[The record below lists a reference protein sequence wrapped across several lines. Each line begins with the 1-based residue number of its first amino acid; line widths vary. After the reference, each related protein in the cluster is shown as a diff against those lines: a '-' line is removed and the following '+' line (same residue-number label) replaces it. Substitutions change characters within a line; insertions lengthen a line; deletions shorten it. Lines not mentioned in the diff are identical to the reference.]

1 MDIAIKPFVMETVAS
16 NVKVDTISLE
26 HTAIAAVNTAKS
38 VWGHPLALRA
48 SEEDTD
54 QFANIHAT
62 ASAHIVRA
70 PRNARNAFQDDTV
83 AHVSCIARLAVK
95 TFYVIKKLAL
105 ASMAAEMDTIIIKKH
120 VCLVQSDVR
129 LVLMTV
135 TAACVT
141 RGTMGPIVNSPARM
155 VVRMMR
161 VMRRRATAQMGVSK
175 GTTSM
180 IIV

>member
-1 MDIAIKPFVMETVAS
+1 MIKLFVMETVAS
-16 NVKVDTISLE
+16 NVKAVTISLV

-38 VWGHPLALRA
+38 VWGHPLAL
-48 SEEDTD
+48 SVKEEDTD
-54 QFANIHAT
+54 HFVNIHAT
-62 ASAHIVRA
+62 ASAHIAQA
-70 PRNARNAFQDDTV
+70 PRNARNASQDDTV

-95 TFYVIKKLAL
+95 TYFALRKLAP
-105 ASMAAEMDTIIIKKH
+105 ASMAAEMDTIIIKKL
-120 VCLVQSDVR
+120 VYLVQNDVR

-161 VMRRRATAQMGVSK
+161 VMRRRVTAQMGV
-175 GTTSM
+175 
-180 IIV
+180 